1 MKRTA
6 NKFDLGSS
14 IQYLSYYLPQ
24 LAMDNNLLA
33 EQFVGKKAKELFDIS
48 GVKTRHVAAKGV
60 LGSDLAI
67 SALELLQKEH
77 PNFSL
82 KEIDFLIVSTLVLD
96 YNSPTTASVL
106 HHKLGLS
113 SACGTIDLPQGC
125 SGFLYSLSVA
135 EAMIT
140 AGNARNVL
148 ILLGE
153 VPTKAIHS
161 EDIVLRSI
169 FGDAGAAIVVSEN
182 PTKSIGKFTFAT
194 FGDGFDFLKVERGG
208 GRNPIDEAWIKKYSD
223 QENQLSFGR
232 IEMNGLEVLRFAL
245 KEIPGFLEQTL
256 VKNGLTIS
264 EIDFF
269 IFHQASA
276 MILKS
281 LQRKCNIPEHK
292 FISNFEDVGNTVS
305 CSIPI
310 ALKKA
315 ADLGNFKKGN
325 KIVLI
330 GFGIGFSCIGT
341 VIEW

>member
-1 MKRTA
+1 MFAKIR
-6 NKFDLGSS
+6 K
-14 IQYLSYYLPQ
+14 ISYYLPG
-24 LAMDNNLLA
+24 LPLSIENNGNNCYHASLD
-33 EQFVGKKAKELFDIS
+33 EI
-48 GVKTRHVAAKGV
+48 
-60 LGSDLAI
+60 GSDLAFK
-67 SALELLQKEH
+67 AT
-77 PNFSL
+77 L
-82 KEIDFLIVSTLVLD
+82 KLFNEYPEIDKREIDFLIVSTLVLD

-113 SACGTIDLPQGC
+113 STCGTIDLPQGC

-135 EAMIT
+135 EAMIS

-182 PTKSIGKFTFAT
+182 NTKAIGKFTFAT
-194 FGDGFDFLKVERGG
+194 FGNGFDFLKVERGG
-208 GRNPIDEAWIKKYSD
+208 GRNPIDKAWLNKYSD
-223 QENQLSFGR
+223 QVNQLSFGR
-232 IEMNGLEVLRFAL
+232 IEMNGLEVLRFVL

-276 MILKS
+276 LILKS

-292 FISNFEDVGNTVS
+292 FISNFEEVGNTVS

-310 ALKKA
+310 ALETA
-315 ADLGNFKKGN
+315 AALGTFKKGD
-325 KIVLI
+325 KIVLL

>member
-1 MKRTA
+1 MKLLAKIR
-6 NKFDLGSS
+6 K
-14 IQYLSYYLPQ
+14 ISYYLPGPPISI
-24 LAMDNNLLA
+24 DGNSNNRYHA
-33 EQFVGKKAKELFDIS
+33 SQEEI
-48 GVKTRHVAAKGV
+48 
-60 LGSDLAI
+60 GSDLAYK
-67 SALELLQKEH
+67 AV
-77 PNFSL
+77 L
-82 KEIDFLIVSTLVLD
+82 KLFNEFTEIDKCEIDFLIVSTLVLD

-113 SACGTIDLPQGC
+113 STCGAIDLPQGC

-135 EAMIT
+135 EAMIS

-182 PTKSIGKFTFAT
+182 NTKAIGKFTFAT
-194 FGDGFDFLKVERGG
+194 FGNGFDFLKVERGG
-208 GRNPIDEAWIKKYSD
+208 GRNPIDEAWLNKYSD
-223 QENQLSFGR
+223 QVNQLSFGR
-232 IEMNGLEVLRFAL
+232 IEMNGLEVLRFVL

-276 MILKS
+276 LILKS

-292 FISNFEDVGNTVS
+292 FISNFEEVGNTVS

-310 ALKKA
+310 ALETA
-315 ADLGNFKKGN
+315 AAQGTFKTGD
-325 KIVLI
+325 KIVLL

>member
-1 MKRTA
+1 MKLFAKIR
-6 NKFDLGSS
+6 K
-14 IQYLSYYLPQ
+14 ISYYLPGPPVSIESNS
-24 LAMDNNLLA
+24 NNCYHA
-33 EQFVGKKAKELFDIS
+33 SQDEI
-48 GVKTRHVAAKGV
+48 
-60 LGSDLAI
+60 GSDLAFK
-67 SALELLQKEH
+67 AV
-77 PNFSL
+77 L
-82 KEIDFLIVSTLVLD
+82 KLFNEYPEIDKREIDFLIVSTLVLD

-113 SACGTIDLPQGC
+113 STCGTIDLPQGC

-135 EAMIT
+135 DAMIS

-153 VPTKAIHS
+153 VPSKAIHS
-161 EDIVLRSI
+161 EDSVLRSI

-182 PTKSIGKFTFAT
+182 NTKAIGKFTFAT
-194 FGDGFDFLKVERGG
+194 FGNGFDFLKVERGG
-208 GRNPIDEAWIKKYSD
+208 GRHPIDKAWLNKYSD
-223 QENQLSFGR
+223 QVNQLSFGR

-245 KEIPGFLEQTL
+245 REIPGFLEQTL
-256 VKNGLTIS
+256 VKNDLKIS

-276 MILKS
+276 LILKS

-292 FISNFEDVGNTVS
+292 FISNFEEVGNTVS

-310 ALKKA
+310 ALETA
-315 ADLGNFKKGN
+315 AALGNFKKGD
-325 KIVLI
+325 KIVLL

>member
-1 MKRTA
+1 MFAKIR
-6 NKFDLGSS
+6 KISH
-14 IQYLSYYLPQ
+14 YLPGPPVSIE
-24 LAMDNNLLA
+24 NNGNKCYHA
-33 EQFVGKKAKELFDIS
+33 SQDEI
-48 GVKTRHVAAKGV
+48 
-60 LGSDLAI
+60 GSDLAFK
-67 SALELLQKEH
+67 AV
-77 PNFSL
+77 L
-82 KEIDFLIVSTLVLD
+82 KLFNEYPEIDKLEIDFLIVSTLVLD

-113 SACGTIDLPQGC
+113 STCGTIDLPQGC

-135 EAMIT
+135 DAMISS
-140 AGNARNVL
+140 GNARNVL

-153 VPTKAIHS
+153 VPSKAIHS

-182 PTKSIGKFTFAT
+182 NTKAIGKFTFAT
-194 FGDGFDFLKVERGG
+194 FGNGFDFLKVERGG

-256 VKNGLTIS
+256 AKNGLTIS

-292 FISNFEDVGNTVS
+292 FISNFEEVGNTVS
-305 CSIPI
+305 CSNPI

-315 ADLGNFKKGN
+315 SALGNFKQGD
-325 KIVLI
+325 KIVLL

>member
-1 MKRTA
+1 MKLFAKIR
-6 NKFDLGSS
+6 K
-14 IQYLSYYLPQ
+14 ISYYLPGPP
-24 LAMDNNLLA
+24 LSIDSNSNNRYHA
-33 EQFVGKKAKELFDIS
+33 SQDEI
-48 GVKTRHVAAKGV
+48 
-60 LGSDLAI
+60 GSDLAYK
-67 SALELLQKEH
+67 AV
-77 PNFSL
+77 L
-82 KEIDFLIVSTLVLD
+82 KLFNDYPEIDKREIDFLIVSTLVLD

-113 SACGTIDLPQGC
+113 STCGTIDLPQGC

-135 EAMIT
+135 EAMIS

-182 PTKSIGKFTFAT
+182 NTKAIGKFTFAT
-194 FGDGFDFLKVERGG
+194 FGNGFDFLKVERGG
-208 GRNPIDEAWIKKYSD
+208 GRNPIDEAWINKYSD
-223 QENQLSFGR
+223 QVNQLSFGR

-276 MILKS
+276 LILKS

-292 FISNFEDVGNTVS
+292 FISNFEEVGNTVS

-310 ALKKA
+310 ALETA
-315 ADLGNFKKGN
+315 AALGTFKKGD
-325 KIVLI
+325 KIVLL

>member
-1 MKRTA
+1 MKLFAKIR
-6 NKFDLGSS
+6 K
-14 IQYLSYYLPQ
+14 ISYYLPGPP
-24 LAMDNNLLA
+24 LSIDSNSNNRYHA
-33 EQFVGKKAKELFDIS
+33 SQDEI
-48 GVKTRHVAAKGV
+48 
-60 LGSDLAI
+60 GSDLAYK
-67 SALELLQKEH
+67 AV
-77 PNFSL
+77 L
-82 KEIDFLIVSTLVLD
+82 KLFNEFPEIDKCEIDFLIVSTLVLD

-113 SACGTIDLPQGC
+113 STCGTIDLPQGC

-135 EAMIT
+135 EAMIS

-182 PTKSIGKFTFAT
+182 NTKAIGKFTFAT
-194 FGDGFDFLKVERGG
+194 FGNGFDFLKVERGG
-208 GRNPIDEAWIKKYSD
+208 GRNPIDEAWINKYSD
-223 QENQLSFGR
+223 QVNQLSFGR

-276 MILKS
+276 LILKS

-292 FISNFEDVGNTVS
+292 FISNFEEVGNTVS

-310 ALKKA
+310 ALETA
-315 ADLGNFKKGN
+315 AALGTFKKGD
-325 KIVLI
+325 KIVLL

>member
-1 MKRTA
+1 MFAKIR
-6 NKFDLGSS
+6 KISH
-14 IQYLSYYLPQ
+14 YLPGPP
-24 LAMDNNLLA
+24 LSIESDNNNRYYA
-33 EQFVGKKAKELFDIS
+33 SQDEI
-48 GVKTRHVAAKGV
+48 
-60 LGSDLAI
+60 GSDLAFKA
-67 SALELLQKEH
+67 ALKLFNDYPEIDKR
-77 PNFSL
+77 
-82 KEIDFLIVSTLVLD
+82 EIDFLIVSTLVLD

-113 SACGTIDLPQGC
+113 STCGTIDLPQGC

-135 EAMIT
+135 EAMIS

-182 PTKSIGKFTFAT
+182 NTKAIGKFTFAT
-194 FGDGFDFLKVERGG
+194 FGNGFDFLKVERGG
-208 GRNPIDEAWIKKYSD
+208 GRNPIDEAWINKYSD
-223 QENQLSFGR
+223 QVNQLSFGR

-276 MILKS
+276 LILKS

-292 FISNFEDVGNTVS
+292 FISNFEEVGNTVS

-310 ALKKA
+310 ALETA
-315 ADLGNFKKGN
+315 AALGTFKKGD
-325 KIVLI
+325 KIVLL

>member
-1 MKRTA
+1 MFAKIR
-6 NKFDLGSS
+6 K
-14 IQYLSYYLPQ
+14 ISYYLPGPP
-24 LAMDNNLLA
+24 LSIESDNNNRYYA
-33 EQFVGKKAKELFDIS
+33 SQDEI
-48 GVKTRHVAAKGV
+48 
-60 LGSDLAI
+60 GSDLAFK
-67 SALELLQKEH
+67 AT
-77 PNFSL
+77 L
-82 KEIDFLIVSTLVLD
+82 KLFNDYPEIDKREIDFLIVSTLVLD

-113 SACGTIDLPQGC
+113 STCGTIDLPQGC

-135 EAMIT
+135 EAMIS

-182 PTKSIGKFTFAT
+182 NTKAIGKFTFAT
-194 FGDGFDFLKVERGG
+194 FGNGFDFLKVERGG
-208 GRNPIDEAWIKKYSD
+208 GRNPIDEAWINKYSD
-223 QENQLSFGR
+223 QVNQLSFGR

-276 MILKS
+276 LILKS

-292 FISNFEDVGNTVS
+292 FISNFEEVGNTVS

-310 ALKKA
+310 ALETA
-315 ADLGNFKKGN
+315 AALGTFKKGD
-325 KIVLI
+325 KIVLL

>member
-1 MKRTA
+1 MFAKIR
-6 NKFDLGSS
+6 K
-14 IQYLSYYLPQ
+14 ISYYLPGPPVSIEKNG
-24 LAMDNNLLA
+24 NNCYHA
-33 EQFVGKKAKELFDIS
+33 SQDEI
-48 GVKTRHVAAKGV
+48 
-60 LGSDLAI
+60 GSDLAFK
-67 SALELLQKEH
+67 AV
-77 PNFSL
+77 L
-82 KEIDFLIVSTLVLD
+82 KLFNEYPEIDKLEIDFLIVSTLVLD

-113 SACGTIDLPQGC
+113 STCGTIDLPQGC

-135 EAMIT
+135 DAMIS

-161 EDIVLRSI
+161 EDSVLRSI

-182 PTKSIGKFTFAT
+182 NTKAIGKFTFAT
-194 FGDGFDFLKVERGG
+194 FGNGFDFLKVERGG
-208 GRNPIDEAWIKKYSD
+208 GRHPIDESWINKYSD
-223 QENQLSFGR
+223 QVNQLSFGR

-269 IFHQASA
+269 IFHQASE

-292 FISNFEDVGNTVS
+292 FISNFEEVGNTVS

-310 ALKKA
+310 ALETA
-315 ADLGNFKKGN
+315 AALGNFKKGD
-325 KIVLI
+325 KIVLL

>member
-1 MKRTA
+1 MKLFAKIR
-6 NKFDLGSS
+6 K
-14 IQYLSYYLPQ
+14 ISYYLPGPP
-24 LAMDNNLLA
+24 LSIDSNSNNRYHA
-33 EQFVGKKAKELFDIS
+33 SQDEI
-48 GVKTRHVAAKGV
+48 
-60 LGSDLAI
+60 GSDLAYK
-67 SALELLQKEH
+67 AV
-77 PNFSL
+77 L
-82 KEIDFLIVSTLVLD
+82 KLFNDYPEIDKREIDFLIVSTLVLD

-113 SACGTIDLPQGC
+113 STCGAIDLPQGC

-135 EAMIT
+135 EAMIS

-169 FGDAGAAIVVSEN
+169 FGDAGAAIIVSEN
-182 PTKSIGKFTFAT
+182 NTKAIGKFTFAT
-194 FGDGFDFLKVERGG
+194 FGNGFDFLKVERGG
-208 GRNPIDEAWIKKYSD
+208 GRNPIDKAWLNKYSD
-223 QENQLSFGR
+223 QVNQLSFGR
-232 IEMNGLEVLRFAL
+232 IEMNGLEVLRFVL

-276 MILKS
+276 LILKS

-292 FISNFEDVGNTVS
+292 FISNFEEVGNTVS

-310 ALKKA
+310 ALETA
-315 ADLGNFKKGN
+315 AAQGTFKTGD
-325 KIVLI
+325 KIVLL

>member
-1 MKRTA
+1 MFAKIR
-6 NKFDLGSS
+6 KISH
-14 IQYLSYYLPQ
+14 YLPGPP
-24 LAMDNNLLA
+24 LSIESDNNNRYYA
-33 EQFVGKKAKELFDIS
+33 SQDEI
-48 GVKTRHVAAKGV
+48 
-60 LGSDLAI
+60 GSDLAFK
-67 SALELLQKEH
+67 AV
-77 PNFSL
+77 L
-82 KEIDFLIVSTLVLD
+82 KLFNEYPEIDKRDIDFLIVSTLVLD

-113 SACGTIDLPQGC
+113 STCGTIDLPQGC

-135 EAMIT
+135 EAMISV
-140 AGNARNVL
+140 GNARNVL

-182 PTKSIGKFTFAT
+182 NTKAIGKFTFAT
-194 FGDGFDFLKVERGG
+194 FGNGFDFLKVERGG
-208 GRNPIDEAWIKKYSD
+208 GRNPIDEAWLNKYSD
-223 QENQLSFGR
+223 QVNQLSFGR

-276 MILKS
+276 LILKS

-292 FISNFEDVGNTVS
+292 FISNFEEVGNTVS

-310 ALKKA
+310 ALETA
-315 ADLGNFKKGN
+315 AALGTFKKGD
-325 KIVLI
+325 KIVLL

>member
-1 MKRTA
+1 MFAKIR
-6 NKFDLGSS
+6 KISH
-14 IQYLSYYLPQ
+14 YLPGPP
-24 LAMDNNLLA
+24 LSIESNSNNCYHA
-33 EQFVGKKAKELFDIS
+33 SQDEI
-48 GVKTRHVAAKGV
+48 
-60 LGSDLAI
+60 GSDLAFK
-67 SALELLQKEH
+67 AT
-77 PNFSL
+77 L
-82 KEIDFLIVSTLVLD
+82 KLFNEYPEIDKREIDFLIVSTLVLD

-113 SACGTIDLPQGC
+113 STCGTIDLPQGC

-135 EAMIT
+135 EAMIST
-140 AGNARNVL
+140 GNARNVL

-153 VPTKAIHS
+153 VPSKAIHS

-182 PTKSIGKFTFAT
+182 NTKAIGKFTFAT
-194 FGDGFDFLKVERGG
+194 FGNGFDFLKVERGG
-208 GRNPIDEAWIKKYSD
+208 GRNPIDEAWINKYSD
-223 QENQLSFGR
+223 QVNQLSFGR

-276 MILKS
+276 LILKS

-292 FISNFEDVGNTVS
+292 FISNFEEVGNTVS

-310 ALKKA
+310 ALETA
-315 ADLGNFKKGN
+315 AALGTFKKGD
-325 KIVLI
+325 KIVLLA
-330 GFGIGFSCIGT
+330 FGIGFSCIGT

>member
-1 MKRTA
+1 MKLFAKIR
-6 NKFDLGSS
+6 K
-14 IQYLSYYLPQ
+14 ISYYLPGPP
-24 LAMDNNLLA
+24 LSIDSNSNNRYHA
-33 EQFVGKKAKELFDIS
+33 SQDEI
-48 GVKTRHVAAKGV
+48 
-60 LGSDLAI
+60 GSDLAYK
-67 SALELLQKEH
+67 AV
-77 PNFSL
+77 L
-82 KEIDFLIVSTLVLD
+82 KLFNDYPEIDKREIDFLIVSTLVLD

-113 SACGTIDLPQGC
+113 STCGTIDLPQGC

-135 EAMIT
+135 EAMIS

-182 PTKSIGKFTFAT
+182 NTKAIGKFTFAT
-194 FGDGFDFLKVERGG
+194 FGNGFDFLKVERGG
-208 GRNPIDEAWIKKYSD
+208 GRNPIDEAWINKYSD
-223 QENQLSFGR
+223 QVNQLPFGR

-276 MILKS
+276 FILKS

-292 FISNFEDVGNTVS
+292 FISNFEEVGNTVS

-310 ALKKA
+310 ALETA
-315 ADLGNFKKGN
+315 AALGTFKKGD
-325 KIVLI
+325 KIVLL